1 METLR
6 FLYPFCRRYWKRY
19 LLGLLLLPPSS
30 FAFLAIPALIREA
43 ILVLEESATPQAGLL
58 WVIGGI
64 LACALVRGVTLFATR
79 YLVITASRW
88 AEYDLRNALFAHV
101 QSLDQLFFKSSH
113 TGDLMA
119 RMSTD
124 VDRARIIIGPVIMYS
139 ASTLC
144 MLLVAMPLMLSLN
157 WTLTLFVMLPLCLLT
172 IAVRIIGPR
181 VHTQVLKAQETLSHM
196 STHAQEDF
204 AGVRVVKAFAQEK
217 SETHRFGESA
227 QQYYNENLRAAK
239 YAAWMH
245 PVIGGVGDLGQLFII
260 LVGGYFILSG
270 NLKLADLIAF
280 IGYLM
285 LLLWPMM
292 SIGWVVNQYQRGSA
306 SVIRIRELLSRP
318 PAIVSVEETT
328 SPPAGKIEGM
338 ISVRG
343 LTFSF
348 GNAPVLSNVS
358 LEAPLGHTVAIIGR
372 TGSGKSTLVSL
383 IQRIY
388 PVPTGTV
395 FVDGVDVNDLDLDEL
410 RQAIGY
416 VPQESFLFSR
426 TINQNIAFGRPDA
439 DQKEI
444 DAVAE
449 LVRIDKDVDQ
459 FPRGYEE
466 LVGERGVTLSGGQ
479 RQRTTLARALIT
491 RPRILILDDCLSAVD
506 TETEEEILTNLK
518 RHTENLTTLV
528 ISHRISS
535 VQHADRIYVL
545 DEGRVVE
552 EGVHQELIKQGGV
565 YAEIHRLQLISQQL
579 DSM

>member
-1 METLR
+1 METFR

-19 LLGLLLLPPSS
+19 LVGLLLLPPST
-30 FAFLAIPALIREA
+30 FAFLAVPALIREA
-43 ILVLEESATPQAGLL
+43 ILVLEDSSRPRDELL

-64 LACALVRGVTLFATR
+64 LLCALVRGVTLFATR
-79 YLVITASRW
+79 YLMISASRW
-88 AEYDLRNALFAHV
+88 AEYDLRNSLFAHL
-101 QSLDQLFFKSSH
+101 QSLDQLYFKSAH

-124 VDRARIIIGPVIMYS
+124 VDRARVIIGPVIMYS
-139 ASTLC
+139 TSTLC
-144 MLLVAMPLMLSLN
+144 MLVVALPLMLSVS
-157 WTLTLFVMLPLCLLT
+157 WPLTLFVMLPLCFLT
-172 IAVRIIGPR
+172 LAVRIIGPR

-204 AGVRVVKAFAQEK
+204 AGVRVVKAFAQEE
-217 SETHRFGESA
+217 SETQRFGKSA
-227 QQYYNENLRAAK
+227 TRYYNENLRAAK

-245 PVIGGVGDLGQLFII
+245 PVIGGVGDLGQLFIL
-260 LVGGYFILSG
+260 LVGGFFIL
-270 NLKLADLIAF
+270 NDELKIADLIAF

-306 SVIRIRELLSRP
+306 SVIRIRELLARN
-318 PAIVSVEETT
+318 PAIVTPAVPAP
-328 SPPAGKIEGM
+328 PPAGKVEGAVS
-338 ISVRG
+338 IRG
-343 LTFSF
+343 LTFSY
-348 GNAPVLSNVS
+348 GGPPVLSNVS
-358 LEAPLGHTVAIIGR
+358 LEVPLGNTVAIIGR
-372 TGSGKSTLVSL
+372 TGAGKSTLVSL
-383 IQRIY
+383 IPRIY
-388 PVPTGTV
+388 PVPNGTV
-395 FVDGVDVNDLDLDEL
+395 FIDGVDVNQLDLDEL
-410 RQAIGY
+410 RRAIGF

-426 TINQNIAFGRPDA
+426 SINQNIAFGRRDA

-449 LVRIDKDVDQ
+449 IVRIDKDVDQ
-459 FPRGYEE
+459 FRLGYEE

-479 RQRTTLARALIT
+479 RQRTTLARALLVQ
-491 RPRILILDDCLSAVD
+491 PRVLILDDCLSAVD

-545 DEGRVVE
+545 DEGHVVE
-552 EGVHQELIKQGGV
+552 EGVHQELVRLGGL

-579 DSM
+579 DEM